1 MMKRILSFL
10 LIFVL
15 LFSLTSYAATDED
28 RIPDYLRIYI
38 DGDSVKEGKEI
49 DLMQKATLKLTAKTF
64 PSTASN
70 GVKWYSSDEDIATV
84 SSNGVVTA
92 LEEGQCRIYVRS
104 SVKSSRKTYIA
115 LNVTEYVRYPDK
127 ITLEMEKNAVL
138 ETANTI
144 KFNVKYN
151 PEHTTEKRLH
161 WMIIGGNASISQ
173 NGEVTIS
180 NKGKVTVR
188 VYSDNLKCSA
198 EYTFDAKYRDNH
210 FEQVGEC
217 FNLANNRSIVFTF
230 DEDVNIQ
237 SAINN
242 IFSSVSADGNGAGT
256 EVNVSVSKNTITV
269 TPKIVWN
276 KGENYIFIRENLIDT
291 NGVKLNKNIKYK
303 VNAR

>member
-15 LFSLTSYAATDED
+15 MFSLSAYAADDDD
-28 RIPDYLRIYI
+28 RIPEYLRIYI

-49 DLMQKATLKLTAKTF
+49 DLMQKSTLKLTAKTF
-64 PSTASN
+64 PSSASD

-84 SSNGVVTA
+84 SSSGVVTA
-92 LEEGQCRIYVRS
+92 LEEGQCRIYARS
-104 SVKSSRKTYIA
+104 SVKSSRKTYIT

-127 ITLEMEKNAVL
+127 LTLDLPKDAVL
-138 ETANTI
+138 ETGNTV
-144 KFNVKYN
+144 KFNVKFY
-151 PEHTTEKRLH
+151 PEDTTEKRLH
-161 WMIIGGNASISQ
+161 WMIIGGNASVTQ
-173 NGEVTIS
+173 DGEVTIL

-198 EYTFDAKYRDNH
+198 EYSFDAKYNQGH
-210 FEQVGEC
+210 FEQIGEC
-217 FNLANNRSIVFTF
+217 FNLAESRSIVFTF
-230 DEDVNIQ
+230 DADVNIQ
-237 SAINN
+237 SAVNS

-269 TPKIVWN
+269 TPKTVWN
-276 KGENYIFIRENLIDT
+276 KGENYIFIRETISDI

-303 VNAR
+303 VNVR

>member
-1 MMKRILSFL
+1 MKRILSFL

-84 SSNGVVTA
+84 SSSGVVTA

-104 SVKSSRKTYIA
+104 SVKSSRKTYIT

-127 ITLEMEKNAVL
+127 ITLGMEKNAVL
-138 ETANTI
+138 ETGNTI
-144 KFNVKYN
+144 KFNVNFY
-151 PEHTTEKRLH
+151 PEDTTETRLH

-269 TPKIVWN
+269 TPKTVWN

>member
-10 LIFVL
+10 LMFVL

-38 DGDSVKEGKEI
+38 DGDNVKEGKEI
-49 DLMQKATLKLTAKTF
+49 DLMQKSTLKLSAKTF
-64 PSTASN
+64 PSSASN
-70 GVKWYSSDEDIATV
+70 SVKWYSSDENIATV
-84 SSNGVVTA
+84 SSSGIVTA

-104 SVKSSRKTYIA
+104 AEKSSRKTYIT
-115 LNVTEYVRYPDK
+115 LNVTEYIRYPDK
-127 ITLEMEKNAVL
+127 ITLEMEKNTVL
-138 ETANTI
+138 ETGNKV
-144 KFNVKYN
+144 KFNVNFY
-151 PEHTTEKRLH
+151 PEDTTETRLH
-161 WMIIGGNASISQ
+161 WMIIGGNASVSQ
-173 NGEVTIS
+173 NGEVTIL

-198 EYTFDAKYRDNH
+198 EYTFDAKYKENH
-210 FEQVGEC
+210 FEQVGEW
-217 FNLANNRSIVFTF
+217 FNLAEERSIVFTF
-230 DEDVNIQ
+230 DADVNIQ

-242 IFSSVSADGNGAGT
+242 IFSSVSADGNGALT
-256 EVNVSVSKNTITV
+256 EILVRVNGKTVTV
-269 TPKIVWN
+269 TPKIAWN

>member
-1 MMKRILSFL
+1 MKRILLFL
-10 LIFVL
+10 LMFLL
-15 LFSLTSYAATDED
+15 LFALTSYAATDED

-49 DLMQKATLKLTAKTF
+49 DLMQKSTLKLTAKTF
-64 PSTASN
+64 PSSASD

-84 SSNGVVTA
+84 SSSGVVTA

-104 SVKSSRKTYIA
+104 SVKSSRKTYIT
-115 LNVTEYVRYPDK
+115 LNVTEYIRYPDK
-127 ITLEMEKNAVL
+127 ITLEMEKDAVL
-138 ETANTI
+138 ETGNTI
-144 KFNVKYN
+144 KFTVKYY
-151 PEHTTEKRLH
+151 PEDTTEKRLH

-269 TPKIVWN
+269 TPKTVWN

>member
-84 SSNGVVTA
+84 SSSGVVTA

-104 SVKSSRKTYIA
+104 SVKSSRKTYIT

-138 ETANTI
+138 ETGNTI
-144 KFNVKYN
+144 KFNVKYY
-151 PEHTTEKRLH
+151 PEDTTEKRLH

-242 IFSSVSADGNGAGT
+242 IFSSVYADGNGAGT

-269 TPKIVWN
+269 TPKTVWN